1 MTSKIEAKLEAMDL
15 TLPTA
20 PEAIGYYVPAI
31 RVGNLVMTSGQL
43 PMGGKEVLFV
53 GKAGANHGETEASDA
68 ARICTLNALSQI
80 KALVGSLDKVKR
92 IVRVEGYV
100 NSAPG
105 FTDQARV
112 VNGASHLLVQ
122 LFGEAGKHTRIS
134 VGVSELP
141 LNATVELA
149 IWAEVEESPKP

>member
-1 MTSKIEAKLEAMDL
+1 MTSSIEAKLEAMDL

-20 PEAIGYYVPAI
+20 PEAVGYYVPAI

-43 PMGGKEVLFV
+43 PMGGKEVLFT
-53 GKAGANHGETEASDA
+53 GKAGAVHGETEASDA
-68 ARICTLNALSQI
+68 ARICALNALSQI
-80 KALVGSLDKVKR
+80 KALVGSLDKIKR

-112 VNGASHLLVQ
+112 INGASHLLVQ
-122 LFGEAGKHTRIS
+122 LFGPSGKHTRVS

-141 LNATVELA
+141 LDATVELA
-149 IWAEVEESPKP
+149 VWAEVEDA

>member
-1 MTSKIEAKLEAMDL
+1 MAGKVEAKLNQLDL
-15 TLPTA
+15 SLPTA
-20 PEAIGYYVPAI
+20 PEAVGYYLPVT
-31 RVGNLVMTSGQL
+31 RVGDLVITSGQL
-43 PMGGKEVLFV
+43 PMGGKEVLFTGKV
-53 GKAGANHGETEASDA
+53 GTVHGESEASDA
-68 ARICTLNALSQI
+68 ARICALNALSQI
-80 KALVGSLDKVKR
+80 KASIGDLDKIKR
-92 IVRVEGYV
+92 IIRVEGYV

-112 VNGASHLLVQ
+112 VNGASHLLVE

-149 IWAEVEESPKP
+149 IWAEVEG